1 MSIYQ
6 LTNKDNMDYI
16 LDVKSN
22 KIIYLSYGKTDNIN
36 DVIVD
41 ERKVFNHIISIGKL
55 IDNLGSISIKEC
67 LEKWHFKSGGNT
79 LYIDMLENE
88 FIENALN
95 IYNNNLNSL
104 EDNNYKQDIININRK
119 IKKLTLMTGIR
130 YFDDVNNLLP
140 SIEEEFFDFFKE
152 CHFLYEI
159 NNILENIINKKMP
172 LSKLWL
178 FENTNNSTLDL
189 SEIYDITKS
198 IVNNTFNL
206 RPLIKYD
213 DTENKPYYVF
223 SNIFEI
229 AYFHLLSSLTLTQ
242 SKVNKGKRTNICELC
257 GFIYIKTGNNS
268 KYCKECFKIATTK
281 RKNEE
286 RTKNKM

>member
-1 MSIYQ
+1 
-6 LTNKDNMDYI
+6 
-16 LDVKSN
+16 
-22 KIIYLSYGKTDNIN
+22 
-36 DVIVD
+36 
-41 ERKVFNHIISIGKL
+41 
-55 IDNLGSISIKEC
+55 
-67 LEKWHFKSGGNT
+67 
-79 LYIDMLENE
+79 
-88 FIENALN
+88 
-95 IYNNNLNSL
+95 
-104 EDNNYKQDIININRK
+104 
-119 IKKLTLMTGIR
+119 
-130 YFDDVNNLLP
+130 
-140 SIEEEFFDFFKE
+140 
-152 CHFLYEI
+152 
-159 NNILENIINKKMP
+159 MP

-178 FENTNNSTLDL
+178 FENTNYSTLDL